1 MNAEDFPKN
10 ENICKNILKKKVALS
25 ILLDKISEILNP
37 KTNEL

>member
-10 ENICKNILKKKVALS
+10 ENICKYLEEKVALS
-25 ILLDKISEILNP
+25 ILLDKIFEILNP